1 MSQACQTAP
10 APVHDYAAVRMAAG
24 RFVRSLPVV
33 ESSMFRALAIASLFT
48 GITVALVLLQPDG
61 GARFETDGVSVTRAS
76 DGLNS
81 AAYLPA
87 GGNLSAGPIPPQD
100 NRPQTTQRSVP
111 ERAVPA
117 ADMDLQRMT
126 RGVLAEL
133 GVAPGGLAQAD
144 AGAGADDPLRAMSLN
159 ALTGLRNF
167 TGEPAPGAA
176 QGDPLQ
182 ILIAKALMAGESDAY
197 IDALLNEAAGRGE
210 IAVPRA
216 LVTADGRVDTHVI
229 LSSIVAQAT
238 LAVGQEVPTPSVP
251 GGDGVEVRMVQRAD
265 KTVEHMFYTVNSGDS
280 LGAIA
285 VKFYG
290 DVSRYTTIYDA
301 NRSLLS
307 SPDRLRVGQR
317 LVIPTI

>member
-1 MSQACQTAP
+1 MSEVYQAALTP
-10 APVHDYAAVRMAAG
+10 AGEYAAMRTAAG
-24 RFVRSLPVV
+24 RYLRSLQVV

-61 GARFETDGVSVTRAS
+61 GARFDADGVSVTRAS
-76 DGLNS
+76 DGLAD

-87 GGNLSAGPIPPQD
+87 GGNVLANPIAAPE
-100 NRPQTTQRSVP
+100 NRPQDPQRRTP
-111 ERAVPA
+111 ERAATA
-117 ADMDLQRMT
+117 AGTDLQTMT

-133 GVAPGGLAQAD
+133 GVAPGSLAVND
-144 AGAGADDPLRAMSLN
+144 GTDGADDPLRAMSLD

-167 TGEPAPGAA
+167 TGHPAPAPA

-182 ILIAKALMAGESDAY
+182 KLIAKALMAGQSDAY

-216 LVTADGRVDTHVI
+216 LVTAEGRVDTHVI

-238 LAVGQEVPTPSVP
+238 LAVGQEVPAPSVP

-290 DVSRYTTIYDA
+290 DISRYTTIYEA
-301 NRSLLS
+301 NRGLLS

>member
-1 MSQACQTAP
+1 MSATARVTSTLN
-10 APVHDYAAVRMAAG
+10 APPDFLGGNTFLASSR
-24 RFVRSLPVV
+24 RLP
-33 ESSMFRALAIASLFT
+33 EISMFRALAIASLFS

-61 GARFETDGVSVTRAS
+61 GARFDVDGVSVTRAS
-76 DGLNS
+76 DGLAG

-87 GGNLSAGPIPPQD
+87 GGNVLADPIATPE
-100 NRPQTTQRSVP
+100 NRPQDLQRRTP
-111 ERAVPA
+111 ERAATA
-117 ADMDLQRMT
+117 AGTDLQTMT

-133 GVAPGGLAQAD
+133 GVAPGSLAVND
-144 AGAGADDPLRAMSLN
+144 GTDGADDPLRAMSLD

-167 TGEPAPGAA
+167 TGQPAPAPT

-182 ILIAKALMAGESDAY
+182 KLIAKALMAGQSDAY

-216 LVTADGRVDTHVI
+216 LVTAEGRVDTHVI

-238 LAVGQEVPTPSVP
+238 LAVGQEVPAPSVP

-290 DVSRYTTIYDA
+290 DISRYTTIYEA
-301 NRSLLS
+301 NRGLLS

>member
-1 MSQACQTAP
+1 MSEVYQAALTP
-10 APVHDYAAVRMAAG
+10 AGEYAAMRTAAG
-24 RFVRSLPVV
+24 RYLRSLQVV

-61 GARFETDGVSVTRAS
+61 GARFDADGVSVTRAS
-76 DGLNS
+76 DGL
-81 AAYLPA
+81 AGTAYLPA
-87 GGNLSAGPIPPQD
+87 GGNVLADPIAAPE
-100 NRPQTTQRSVP
+100 NRPQDPQRRTP
-111 ERAVPA
+111 ERAATA
-117 ADMDLQRMT
+117 AGTDLQTMT

-133 GVAPGGLAQAD
+133 GVAPGSLAAND
-144 AGAGADDPLRAMSLN
+144 GTDGADDPLRAMSLD

-167 TGEPAPGAA
+167 TGQPAPAPA

-182 ILIAKALMAGESDAY
+182 KLIAKALMAGQSDAY

-216 LVTADGRVDTHVI
+216 LVTAEGRVDTHVI

-238 LAVGQEVPTPSVP
+238 LAVGQEVPAPSVP

-290 DVSRYTTIYDA
+290 DISRYTTIYEA
-301 NRSLLS
+301 NRGLLS